1 MLLALI
7 TGVLGV
13 SGRGHRTGLAN
24 LVKGMSL
31 TAAIAVAAT
40 TAAAADNNCSRNN
53 HCISNNNNNRS
64 GKSSSNTNNT
74 SVFFYL
80 NAYLAA
86 GKFVGPLLLLLR
98 AVQLWALGLRTLH
111 LQSVG
116 LKIEFIIRRIQM
128 FIYISSLII
137 PDSPCTCRWRTD

>member
-13 SGRGHRTGLAN
+13 AGRGHRTGLAN
-24 LVKGMSL
+24 LVKGMPL

-40 TAAAADNNCSRNN
+40 TTIIAADNNCS
-53 HCISNNNNNRS
+53 SNNNNNSS

-74 SVFFYL
+74 SAFSYL

-98 AVQLWALGLRTLH
+98 AVQFWALGLRTLH

-116 LKIEFIIRRIQM
+116 LKIE
-128 FIYISSLII
+128 
-137 PDSPCTCRWRTD
+137 